1 MKRNSRTLK
10 GLALGVAVCAMAGT
24 GVAEACSVAAWT
36 AGNTTA
42 AAANAGSPPTFR
54 RYYGLCGLTVSAAS
68 PVVVGD
74 NSPAGAAE
82 TTYRSR
88 FYFYTGLTAGSAVV
102 FRASASD
109 DNGGAEVL
117 SLNYSS
123 TGSLAYSVGGST
135 VATATGLA
143 ANKWYAVE
151 ISYVGGATYSIS
163 VRGNQ
168 TYTFSN
174 NGATAFNT
182 GIGSHTLGIVSN
194 TGAAGSIQ
202 FDEFEAS
209 RATTAI
215 GFYPRGNARVDGTGA
230 IADQNY
236 DIFDFIDAARELQTA
251 VLASGNSDADEDG
264 DVDVFDIIAIA
275 RRVQLGSF

>member
-1 MKRNSRTLK
+1 M
-10 GLALGVAVCAMAGT
+10 
-24 GVAEACSVAAWT
+24 
-36 AGNTTA
+36 
-42 AAANAGSPPTFR
+42 
-54 RYYGLCGLTVSAAS
+54 
-68 PVVVGD
+68 
-74 NSPAGAAE
+74 
-82 TTYRSR
+82 
-88 FYFYTGLTAGSAVV
+88 
-102 FRASASD
+102 
-109 DNGGAEVL
+109 
-117 SLNYSS
+117 
-123 TGSLAYSVGGST
+123 
-135 VATATGLA
+135 
-143 ANKWYAVE
+143 
-151 ISYVGGATYSIS
+151 
-163 VRGNQ
+163 
-168 TYTFSN
+168 
-174 NGATAFNT
+174 
-182 GIGSHTLGIVSN
+182 SN